1 MASRGRHDVSVQLEL
16 VQTNST
22 HTHREKHQ
30 SYISQLFWGGNPR
43 QWTPLT
49 QASISESVPM
59 RLRHHIPGVLVY
71 EETRTRTMTTKTH
84 CFHLY
89 VDVMAYTCL
98 SHHQPFVR
106 EISPLITLKRIRYAG
121 LYCFRFISLN
131 NFYISEVPMI
141 WFAVTLMWCPYYD
154 KGVVNFDV
162 TVLLISYTKILCVK
176 RGYFKKP
183 WSHYDVRH
191 TIYRRIQLNLTCALL
206 SLVAPELSLW

>member
-1 MASRGRHDVSVQLEL
+1 MTSQFNWSLFRRTAH
-16 VQTNST
+16 T
-22 HTHREKHQ
+22 HTHTQKNTKAIYHSLFEAEIHASGLPSHRQVFLKAFPCA
-30 SYISQLFWGGNPR
+30 YVIISQEH
-43 QWTPLT
+43 
-49 QASISESVPM
+49 SYM
-59 RLRHHIPGVLVY
+59 RKPEPERWRLKHIVFIFMSMSWH
-71 EETRTRTMTTKTH
+71 T
-84 CFHLY
+84 
-89 VDVMAYTCL
+89 YTCL
-98 SHHQPFVR
+98 SQHQPFVR
-106 EISPLITLKRIRYAG
+106 EISPWITLKRIRYAG

-191 TIYRRIQLNLTCALL
+191 TIYRRIQLNLTGALS